1 MNPSQSIPCPVC
13 GTLIP
18 FDINSLLRGERFSC
32 PKCEAKVSL
41 SPESCPQVQDAVD
54 KLNKLKGMNEF

>member
-13 GTLIP
+13 GTPIP
-18 FDINSLLRGERFSC
+18 FDINRLLRGERFSC

-41 SPESCPQVQDAVD
+41 SPESRPQTQDAVD
-54 KLNKLKGMNEF
+54 KLNKLKKEE